1 MIFTTPFDGF
11 GNACFLRRHFISSN
25 WIKNEYVFC
34 FPLCMTTLVTRLIYI
49 FYPSYLHD
57 NKKPDLDDSDC
68 LQWINVS
75 YLFIL
80 DFRSVVI
87 NAFCLNNLKLTYSI
101 IFKYV
106 CPWNIYFVDKCQ
118 TISRETNKS
127 ALCFHLY
134 SNSYTVSWYII
145 SAWFYSFCDT
155 N

>member
-1 MIFTTPFDGF
+1 MWYLQHLLMDLGMP
-11 GNACFLRRHFISSN
+11 AFLKKHFISSN

-87 NAFCLNNLKLTYSI
+87 NAFCLNDLKLTYSI

-118 TISRETNKS
+118 AISREMSFKLINM
-127 ALCFHLY
+127 LY
-134 SNSYTVSWYII
+134 VFINILILTSLS
-145 SAWFYSFCDT
+145 DT
-155 N
+155 